1 MELKFKRKMSENC
14 FGSHY
19 IAVPKVIVD
28 AFATKDVYLIF
39 DGSHVRIEPVR

>member
-1 MELKFKRKMSENC
+1 MELKYKRKLSANK

-19 IAVPKVIVD
+19 IAIPKAIVD
-28 AFATKDVYLIF
+28 AFQTIDVYLIF